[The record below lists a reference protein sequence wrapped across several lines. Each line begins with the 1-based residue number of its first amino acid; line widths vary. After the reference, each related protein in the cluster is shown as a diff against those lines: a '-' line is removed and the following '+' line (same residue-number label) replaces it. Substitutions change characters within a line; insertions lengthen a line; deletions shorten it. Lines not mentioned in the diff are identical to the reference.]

1 MILTCPEC
9 ATRYLTKD
17 DSIGPNGR
25 TVRCSN
31 CETTWFVAADLDEL
45 ALKDNQ
51 TETITAATAA
61 GRQSLAIPTAPPPA
75 ANEISKPKSS
85 QVDTNVKADVR
96 DDTLEAQNTDEI
108 VKGAHVDIRDRAD
121 DQRRRR
127 RLRTVGLIWLI
138 PLLVLCMA
146 GGLAYAMRQDI
157 VRKMPETATLYKQ
170 LGIEVTLSGLSLE
183 APMSR
188 TTLIENKTILVVNG
202 AVRNISGSPQEVP
215 LIEFSLHDKSGAELT
230 SWFVETSAKTLE
242 KDSRVTYTSE
252 YPNPPLDAVTMK
264 YKFEDGHGAISEDVG
279 ETPQSFK

>member
-1 MILTCPEC
+1 M
-9 ATRYLTKD
+9 
-17 DSIGPNGR
+17 
-25 TVRCSN
+25 RCSR
-31 CETTWFVAADLDEL
+31 CETTWFVAADSDEL

-51 TETITAATAA
+51 TETITAASAA
-61 GRQSLAIPTAPPPA
+61 GGQSLAIPTIPVLAE
-75 ANEISKPKSS
+75 NESS
-85 QVDTNVKADVR
+85 DTDVKADVR
-96 DDTLEAQNTDEI
+96 DDSVEMNTTDEI
-108 VKGAHVDIRDRAD
+108 VKGVHVDIRDRAD

-138 PLLVLCMA
+138 PLLILCMA
-146 GGLAYAMRQDI
+146 AGLAYVMRQDI
-157 VRKMPETATLYKQ
+157 VRKMPATATLYKQ

-202 AVRNISGSPQEVP
+202 AVRNISGSPQQVP

-242 KDSRVTYTSE
+242 KDGRVTYSSE

-264 YKFEDGHGAISEDVG
+264 YKFEDGHGAISEEVG

>member
-9 ATRYLTKD
+9 ATRYLAKD
-17 DSIGPNGR
+17 NSIGPNGR
-25 TVRCSN
+25 TVRCSR
-31 CETTWFVAADLDEL
+31 CETTWFVAADSDEL

-51 TETITAATAA
+51 TETITAASAA
-61 GRQSLAIPTAPPPA
+61 GGQSLAIPTIPVLAE
-75 ANEISKPKSS
+75 NESS
-85 QVDTNVKADVR
+85 DTDVKADVR
-96 DDTLEAQNTDEI
+96 DDSVEMNTTDEI
-108 VKGAHVDIRDRAD
+108 VKGVHVDIRDRAD

-138 PLLVLCMA
+138 PLLILCMA
-146 GGLAYAMRQDI
+146 AGLAYVMRQDI
-157 VRKMPETATLYKQ
+157 VRKMPATATLYKQ

-202 AVRNISGSPQEVP
+202 AVRNISGSPQQVP

-242 KDSRVTYTSE
+242 KDGRVTYTSE

-264 YKFEDGHGAISEDVG
+264 YKFEDGHGAISEAVG

>member
-51 TETITAATAA
+51 TETITAASAA

-75 ANEISKPKSS
+75 ANERSKPKSS
-85 QVDTNVKADVR
+85 HVVSDNSVETN
-96 DDTLEAQNTDEI
+96 NTDET

-138 PLLVLCMA
+138 PLLILCMA
-146 GGLAYAMRQDI
+146 GGFAYVMRQDI
-157 VRKMPETATLYKQ
+157 VRKMPATATLYKQ

-188 TTLIENKTILVVNG
+188 TTLIENKTVLVVNG
-202 AVRNISGSPQEVP
+202 AVRNISRTAQEVP

-242 KDSRVTYTSE
+242 KDGRVTYTSE

-264 YKFEDGHGAISEDVG
+264 YKFEDGHGAISEEVG

>member
-17 DSIGPNGR
+17 NSIGPNGR
-25 TVRCSN
+25 TVRWSN

-51 TETITAATAA
+51 TETITAASAA

-75 ANEISKPKSS
+75 ANETSKPKSS
-85 QVDTNVKADVR
+85 HVVSDNSVETN
-96 DDTLEAQNTDEI
+96 NTDET

-138 PLLVLCMA
+138 PLLILCMA
-146 GGLAYAMRQDI
+146 GGFAYVMRQDI
-157 VRKMPETATLYKQ
+157 VRKMPATATLYKQ

-188 TTLIENKTILVVNG
+188 TTLIENKTVLVVNG
-202 AVRNISGSPQEVP
+202 AVRNISRTAQEVP

-242 KDSRVTYTSE
+242 KDGRVTYTSE

-264 YKFEDGHGAISEDVG
+264 YKFEDGHGAISEEVG

>member
-17 DSIGPNGR
+17 NSIGPNGR

-51 TETITAATAA
+51 TETITAASAA

-75 ANEISKPKSS
+75 ANETSKPKSS
-85 QVDTNVKADVR
+85 HVVSDNSVETN
-96 DDTLEAQNTDEI
+96 NTDET

-138 PLLVLCMA
+138 PLLILCMA
-146 GGLAYAMRQDI
+146 GGFAYVMRQDI
-157 VRKMPETATLYKQ
+157 VRKMPATATLYKQ

-188 TTLIENKTILVVNG
+188 TTLIENKTVLVVNG
-202 AVRNISGSPQEVP
+202 AVRNISRTAQEVP

-242 KDSRVTYTSE
+242 KDGRVTYTSE

-264 YKFEDGHGAISEDVG
+264 YKFEDGHGAISEEVG

>member
-9 ATRYLTKD
+9 ATRYLAKD
-17 DSIGPNGR
+17 NSIGPNGR
-25 TVRCSN
+25 TVRCSR
-31 CETTWFVAADLDEL
+31 CETTWFVAADSDEL

-51 TETITAATAA
+51 TETITAASAA
-61 GRQSLAIPTAPPPA
+61 GGQSLAIPTIPVLAE
-75 ANEISKPKSS
+75 NESS
-85 QVDTNVKADVR
+85 DTDVKADVR
-96 DDTLEAQNTDEI
+96 DDSVEMNTTDEI

-138 PLLVLCMA
+138 PLLILCMA
-146 GGLAYAMRQDI
+146 AGLAYVMRQDI
-157 VRKMPETATLYKQ
+157 VRKMPATATLYKQ

-202 AVRNISGSPQEVP
+202 AVRNISGSPQQVP
-215 LIEFSLHDKSGAELT
+215 LIEFSLHDKSGAVLT
-230 SWFVETSAKTLE
+230 SWFVETSVKTLE
-242 KDSRVTYTSE
+242 KDGRVTYSPE

-264 YKFEDGHGAISEDVG
+264 YKIEDEHGAIYEEVG

>member
-17 DSIGPNGR
+17 NSIGPNGR

-51 TETITAATAA
+51 TETITAASAA

-75 ANEISKPKSS
+75 ANETSKPKSS
-85 QVDTNVKADVR
+85 HVVSDNSVETN
-96 DDTLEAQNTDEI
+96 NTDET

-138 PLLVLCMA
+138 PLLILCLA
-146 GGLAYAMRQDI
+146 GGFAYVMRQDI
-157 VRKMPETATLYKQ
+157 VRKMPATATLYKQ

-188 TTLIENKTILVVNG
+188 TTLIENKTVLVVNG
-202 AVRNISGSPQEVP
+202 AVRNISRTAQEVP

-242 KDSRVTYTSE
+242 KDGRVTYTSE

-264 YKFEDGHGAISEDVG
+264 YKFEDGHGAISEEVG